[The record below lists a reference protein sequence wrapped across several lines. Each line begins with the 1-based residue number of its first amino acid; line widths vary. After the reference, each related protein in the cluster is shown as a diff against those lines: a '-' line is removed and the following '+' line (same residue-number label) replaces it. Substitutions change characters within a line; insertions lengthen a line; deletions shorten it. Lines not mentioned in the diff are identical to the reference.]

1 MTEAR
6 VMTANDVAREV
17 VDAALQVHRA
27 LGPGLLERV
36 YEEVLAYELGRRGL
50 DVRRQMPVPVV
61 YDGRTFDVGHRLD
74 LVVADRVVV
83 EIKSVETLLP
93 VHFKQVLTYLKLTGL
108 HLGLLMN
115 FNEALLRDGLH
126 RLVMGLPE

>member
-6 VMTANDVAREV
+6 VMTTNDVAREV

-36 YEEVLAYELGRRGL
+36 YEAVLAYELGRRGL

-108 HLGLLMN
+108 HLGLLIN

>member
-1 MTEAR
+1 MVETQPR
-6 VMTANDVAREV
+6 SPNDVAREV

-27 LGPGLLERV
+27 LGPGLLEKV
-36 YEEVLAYELGRRGL
+36 YEAVLTYEIARRGL
-50 DVRRQMPVPVV
+50 EVERQVPVPVV

-74 LVVADRVVV
+74 LVVADVLVV
-83 EIKSVETLLP
+83 EIKSVENLLP
-93 VHFKQVLTYLKLTGL
+93 VHFKQVLTYLKLTGR
-108 HLGLLMN
+108 HLGLLIN

>member
-61 YDGRTFDVGHRLD
+61 YDGHTFDLGHRLD

>member
-6 VMTANDVAREV
+6 VMTTNDVAREV

-36 YEEVLAYELGRRGL
+36 YEAVLAYELGRRGL

-61 YDGRTFDVGHRLD
+61 
-74 LVVADRVVV
+74 
-83 EIKSVETLLP
+83 
-93 VHFKQVLTYLKLTGL
+93 
-108 HLGLLMN
+108 
-115 FNEALLRDGLH
+115 
-126 RLVMGLPE
+126 

>member
-83 EIKSVETLLP
+83 
-93 VHFKQVLTYLKLTGL
+93 
-108 HLGLLMN
+108 
-115 FNEALLRDGLH
+115 
-126 RLVMGLPE
+126 

>member
-1 MTEAR
+1 
-6 VMTANDVAREV
+6 MTADQPKSPNNVAREV
-17 VDAALQVHRA
+17 VDAALTVHRA
-27 LGPGLLERV
+27 LGPGLLEKV
-36 YEEVLAYELGRRGL
+36 YEAVLAYELDRRGL
-50 DVRRQMPVPVV
+50 EVRRQVHVPVV

-74 LVVADRVVV
+74 LVVAGVVVV

-108 HLGLLMN
+108 HLGLLVN